1 MELNGLS
8 MIGWADGAAGGKQ
21 FSAINPAT
29 GQEIAPKYFSA
40 SAAEVDRAANL
51 AARAF
56 PDYSRRDAKRRA
68 AFLREIGK
76 GIDSIIDDLIAR
88 MIAETGLTE
97 ARVRVE
103 AGRTSNQ
110 MRMFAEIIEEGSWVA
125 AHIDRGD
132 PGRKPQ
138 PKADLRSMWR
148 PLGPVVVFGASN
160 FPLAYS
166 VAGGDT
172 ASALAAG
179 NPVIVKAHPAHP
191 GTGELVAQVI
201 RTAAR
206 ACSMPEGAFSIL
218 FDAGMDVGASLVK
231 HPLVKAVGFT
241 GSQRGGRALMDLAAA
256 RPEPIPVYAEMGS
269 TNPVFILPG
278 AMKLRAGEIAA
289 GLHASVTL
297 GGGQFCTKPGLVFA
311 PSGAETKSFAKD
323 VSQRMAGS
331 APHPLLTPGIRSAYE
346 GAVLSRQKSKD
357 TPLAASGAAPK
368 AGLDVAVSLF
378 ETDARTFLN
387 DEQLSAEVFGP
398 STLLV
403 SAGSHEEM
411 LAIARGLHGHLTA
424 SIHGTPEDL
433 SEYRDLVEVLET
445 KAGRVIFNGFPTGVE
460 VTGAMVHGGPY
471 PATSDGRSTAVG
483 AQAIHRFA
491 RLICFQNF
499 PDAALPAELQN
510 GNPLKILRSLD
521 GDWTRE
527 SIAAAHAA
535 V

>member
-1 MELNGLS
+1 MELKGRS
-8 MIGWADGAAGGKQ
+8 IIGWADGAEGGAQ

-29 GQEIAPKYFSA
+29 GKEIAPKYSSA
-40 SAAEVDRAANL
+40 SFSDIDRAANL
-51 AARAF
+51 AAKAF
-56 PDYSRRDAKRRA
+56 SDYSRRSAKERA
-68 AFLREIGK
+68 VFLREIAK
-76 GIDSIIDDLIAR
+76 GLDAIIGDIIER

-110 MRMFAEIIEEGSWVA
+110 MRMFADIIEEGSWVA

-138 PKADLRSMWR
+138 PKPDLRSMWR

-172 ASALAAG
+172 ASAFAAG

-201 RTAAR
+201 RAAAR
-206 ACSMPEGAFSIL
+206 TCEMPEGVFSIL
-218 FDAGMDVGASLVK
+218 FDGGMEVGATLVK

-241 GSQRGGRALMDLAAA
+241 GSQRGGRALMDMAAA

-311 PSGAETKSFAKD
+311 SAGEETKSFAKD
-323 VSQRMAGS
+323 VAQRISAS
-331 APHPLLTPGIRSAYE
+331 APHPLLTPGIRSAYDN
-346 GAVLSRQKSKD
+346 AVDTRQRRSE
-357 TPLAASGAAPK
+357 TPLAASGSAPA
-368 AGLDVAVSLF
+368 AGLDVAAAFF
-378 ETDARTFLN
+378 ETDARTFLG
-387 DEQLSAEVFGP
+387 DDQLSSEVFGP

-403 SAGSHEEM
+403 SAGSRDEM
-411 LAIARGLHGHLTA
+411 LKIARGLHGHLTA
-424 SIHGTPEDL
+424 TIHGTPEDL
-433 SEYRDLVEVLET
+433 AEYRDLVEILET

-460 VTGAMVHGGPY
+460 VASAMVHGGPY

-491 RLICFQNF
+491 RLISFQNF
-499 PDAALPAELQN
+499 PDQALPAELQN
-510 GNPLKILRSLD
+510 ENPLKIWRRVD
-521 GDWTRE
+521 GNWTRE

>member
-1 MELNGLS
+1 VELKGIS
-8 MIGWADGAAGGKQ
+8 MIGWTEGATGAAQ
-21 FSAINPAT
+21 FSAVNPAI
-29 GQEIAPKYFSA
+29 GQEIAPKYSSA
-40 SAAEVDRAANL
+40 SQAEVDRAANL
-51 AARAF
+51 ASRAF
-56 PDYSRRDAKRRA
+56 DDYSHRSSKQRA

-76 GIDSIIDDLIAR
+76 GIDAIIDDLISR
-88 MIAETGLTE
+88 MVAETGLTE

-103 AGRTSNQ
+103 AARTSSQ
-110 MRMFAEIIEEGSWVA
+110 MRMFADLIEEGSWVA

-138 PKADLRSMWR
+138 PKPDLRSMWR
-148 PLGPVVVFGASN
+148 PIGPVVVFGASN

-201 RTAAR
+201 RKAAR
-206 ACSMPEGAFSIL
+206 SCEMPEGVFSIL
-218 FDAGMDVGASLVK
+218 FDAGMEIGAALVK
-231 HPLVKAVGFT
+231 HPRIRAVGFT

-278 AMKLRAGEIAA
+278 AMKTRSGEIAA
-289 GLHASVTL
+289 GLHSSVTL

-311 PSGAETKSFAKD
+311 RGSEETSNFARE
-323 VSQRMAGS
+323 VASRISAS
-331 APHPLLTPGIRSAYE
+331 APHPLLTPGIRAAYQ
-346 GAVLSRQKSKD
+346 GAVNSRERANR
-357 TPLAASGAAPK
+357 PALAATGTAPA
-368 AGLDVAVSLF
+368 AGLDVPATLF
-378 ETDARTFLN
+378 ETDARTFLA
-387 DEQLSAEVFGP
+387 DDQLAAEVFGP

-403 SAGSHEEM
+403 STGSPDEM
-411 LAIARGLHGHLTA
+411 LQIARGLHGHLTA
-424 SIHGTPEDL
+424 TIHGTPEDL
-433 SEYRDLVEVLET
+433 QENRELVAVLQT
-445 KAGRVIFNGFPTGVE
+445 KVGRLLFNGFPTGVE
-460 VTGAMVHGGPY
+460 VCSSMVHGGPY

-499 PDAALPAELQN
+499 PDVALPPELQN
-510 GNPLKILRSLD
+510 SNPLGIWRSLD
-521 GDWTRE
+521 GNWTRD
-527 SIAAAHAA
+527 SIFSAHAA
-535 V
+535 G